1 MGDISTTQSFS
12 TGTQVTAANLNNI
25 ISGAKLESTAAED
38 TTITVNASS
47 GRISVGAI
55 DSVNIN
61 AGEVKT
67 TNLETAT
74 NKTTGATLNKIQQI
88 DNLTVLGNVSGTTPN
103 APTEVVIDTDISAV
117 SSSDDE
123 LASSKAIKTYV
134 DSDAVKK
141 AGFDP
146 DTYAGTQTITF
157 PNGLL
162 LKTGQQA
169 VADPADTSTTIN
181 FNPDFTTVVSITV
194 TAQNDAVTDPELVL
208 IAGTDNTQ
216 AVVSHIAGIDTI
228 HYMAFGY

>member
-74 NKTTGATLNKIQQI
+74 DKTTGATLNKIQQI
-88 DNLTVLGNVSGTTPN
+88 DNLTALGNVSGTTPN
-103 APTEVVIDTDISAV
+103 APTEV
-117 SSSDDE
+117 
-123 LASSKAIKTYV
+123 
-134 DSDAVKK
+134 
-141 AGFDP
+141 
-146 DTYAGTQTITF
+146 
-157 PNGLL
+157 
-162 LKTGQQA
+162 
-169 VADPADTSTTIN
+169 
-181 FNPDFTTVVSITV
+181 
-194 TAQNDAVTDPELVL
+194 
-208 IAGTDNTQ
+208 
-216 AVVSHIAGIDTI
+216 
-228 HYMAFGY
+228 

>member
-74 NKTTGATLNKIQQI
+74 DKTTGATLNKIQQI

-103 APTEVVIDTDISAV
+103 APTEVAIDTDISAV
-117 SSSDDE
+117 SSSHDE
-123 LASSKAIKTYV
+123 FYLR
-134 DSDAVKK
+134 
-141 AGFDP
+141 
-146 DTYAGTQTITF
+146 
-157 PNGLL
+157 
-162 LKTGQQA
+162 
-169 VADPADTSTTIN
+169 
-181 FNPDFTTVVSITV
+181 
-194 TAQNDAVTDPELVL
+194 
-208 IAGTDNTQ
+208 
-216 AVVSHIAGIDTI
+216 
-228 HYMAFGY
+228 